1 MSASKRMSRKFAKNW
16 IRRFQFGS
24 RMGLRLAGSRA
35 ELPSHY
41 RIRSISTR
49 ISGEIKAVT

>member
-1 MSASKRMSRKFAKNW
+1 MIASKRMSRKFAKNW
-16 IRRFQFGS
+16 IRRFQFRS

-41 RIRSISTR
+41 RIRLNLDQNLGR
-49 ISGEIKAVT
+49 N